1 MKELSD
7 VKPTVGRKFPIRNI
21 MPPITG
27 TGSIG
32 WNYSIFESNKLYYR
46 LRIMDNYLGCATF
59 ITYLCLE
66 DVLHPGK
73 VIRTNLM
80 PLLPACIIFINTDT
94 KI

>member
-1 MKELSD
+1 
-7 VKPTVGRKFPIRNI
+7 
-21 MPPITG
+21 
-27 TGSIG
+27 
-32 WNYSIFESNKLYYR
+32 
-46 LRIMDNYLGCATF
+46 MDNYLGYATF

-66 DVLHPGK
+66 DKLHPGK